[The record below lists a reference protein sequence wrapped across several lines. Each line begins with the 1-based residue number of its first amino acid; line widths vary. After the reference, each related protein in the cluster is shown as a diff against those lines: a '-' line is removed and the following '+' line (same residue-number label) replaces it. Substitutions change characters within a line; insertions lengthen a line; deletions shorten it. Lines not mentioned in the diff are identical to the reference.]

1 MFFYY
6 LKLAW
11 LALKKHRNLS
21 LLMIV
26 AIGLGIGAA
35 MTAITVL
42 NRFSGNPIPHKNDVL
57 YAVQLDSWSAE
68 NPFDNDG
75 NAPDQLTY
83 KDAVHLMENAPAEI
97 QTPMF
102 KTGMAVLPTRAE
114 LAPSNQIMRATGTD
128 FFHMFEVPFK
138 SGGPWTKADDM
149 AKARVVVL
157 TEALAQTLFGDE
169 DAVGKM
175 VTLNDEPF
183 RVTGVL
189 APWRPLPKFFDVTN
203 GALNPME
210 SAYLPFTTAMD
221 KELPSYGNNNCF
233 ANPGEGREGYL
244 ASDCIW
250 IQYWAELPDAA
261 ARDRYLAFMNSYA
274 DAQQKLGRFPR
285 NRNNHLRTVDEWLVN
300 QEVVPSDTRV
310 FAGVG
315 LGFLLVCLIN
325 AVGLML
331 AKFLR
336 RTGELAVRRALG
348 ASRRAL
354 FAQHLTEA
362 GLIGLIGGLLGLA
375 VTWAG
380 LQGVRALLPNLE
392 HLADLNGAMFGLLL
406 LLAIGGT
413 LLAGVYPALRAC
425 LVQPAANLKSN

>member
-26 AIGLGIGAA
+26 AIGLGLGAA
-35 MTAITVL
+35 MTAMTVL

-57 YAVQLDSWSAE
+57 YAVQLDSWSPD
-68 NPFDNDG
+68 NPYDEDG

-83 KDAVHLMENAPAEI
+83 KDAVYLMENAPVERH
-97 QTPMF
+97 TPMF
-102 KTGMAVLPTRAE
+102 KTGMAVQPTRAE
-114 LAPSNQIMRATGTD
+114 LAPSNQVMRATGAD
-128 FFHMFEVPFK
+128 FFAMFDVPFAA
-138 SGGPWTKADDM
+138 GGPWTDADD
-149 AKARVVVL
+149 ATRARVVVL
-157 TEALAQTLFGDE
+157 SDRLAKTLFGEE
-169 DAVGKM
+169 DAVGKT

-189 APWRPLPKFFDVTN
+189 KPWRPLPKFFDVTN
-203 GALNPME
+203 GALNTME
-210 SAYLPFTTAMD
+210 AAYLPFTTAID
-221 KELPSYGNNNCF
+221 KNLDSWGNNNCF
-233 ANPGEGREGYL
+233 SNPGEGRAAYL
-244 ASDCIW
+244 QSDCIW

-261 ARDRYLAFMNSYA
+261 AVASTLNFMNSYA

-285 NRNNHLRTVDEWLVN
+285 NRNNHLRRVDDWLVN
-300 QEVVPSDTRV
+300 QDVVPSDTRV

-315 LGFLLVCLIN
+315 FGFLLVCLIN

-336 RTGELAVRRALG
+336 RTSELAVRRALG

-362 GLIGLIGGLLGLA
+362 GLIGMLGGLLGLL

-380 LQGVRALLPNLE
+380 LQGVRALSPSLE
-392 HLADLNGAMFGLLL
+392 HLADLNTAMFGLLL
-406 LLAIGGT
+406 VLAIGGT
-413 LLAGVYPALRAC
+413 LIAGIYPALRAC